1 MLLPNGW
8 CDIVS
13 HTTMAA
19 NADVYFRGPR
29 VDRASMRHAA
39 SQRQP
44 HGTRDGD
51 TSAVPHLN
59 HYASRRSSWTGGL
72 YDPTSGVQ
80 TTLNPLFQADPESSQ
95 DRGYGHGSSHHEP
108 SHHAHRQ
115 HQQHAHGD
123 LSYHPHGHDGGPAHP
138 QGDPTRQQSVRASE
152 MRVNIPAPDYD

>member
-80 TTLNPLFQADPESSQ
+80 TTLNPLFQADP
-95 DRGYGHGSSHHEP
+95 GTNVCHHGVLLSLSAVCHLCK
-108 SHHAHRQ
+108 HRWY
-115 HQQHAHGD
+115 D
-123 LSYHPHGHDGGPAHP
+123 KIF
-138 QGDPTRQQSVRASE
+138 RAA
-152 MRVNIPAPDYD
+152 VI